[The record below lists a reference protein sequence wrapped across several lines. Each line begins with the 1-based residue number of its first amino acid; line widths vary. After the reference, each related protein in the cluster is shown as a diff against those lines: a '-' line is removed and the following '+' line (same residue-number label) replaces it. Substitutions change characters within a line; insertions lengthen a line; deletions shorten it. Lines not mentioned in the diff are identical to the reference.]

1 MKDRFDLENEISTL
15 HVWTQI
21 LDSLNEGIL
30 EYDLSKDDTV
40 NVISG
45 LKVIIDLHA
54 DKMQDTL
61 SQCFKLDQYNKND
74 QYTTDL
80 NIP

>member
-15 HVWTQI
+15 HLWTQI

-74 QYTTDL
+74 QYTTDV
-80 NIP
+80 NVP

>member
-15 HVWTQI
+15 HLWTQI

-61 SQCFKLDQYNKND
+61 SQCFKLDEYS
-74 QYTTDL
+74 TDV

>member
-15 HVWTQI
+15 HLWAQI

-40 NVISG
+40 NIISG

-61 SQCFKLDQYNKND
+61 CQCFKLDEYS
-74 QYTTDL
+74 TDV